1 MLNYTDLESL
11 ALQVTIFV
19 QIMRRLLRYV
29 GRALLA
35 LVAVLVLLW
44 VLIQLPPVQTALV
57 RYITGNLTEGSDF
70 TIEVGHVDV
79 RFPLELVLRDVTV
92 IEGAADTLLT
102 SRELSLQGVEL
113 ALSEN
118 RFAAHR
124 VELVQPV
131 FKLHVAEGASD
142 SNLDRFMD
150 LFETGDTA
158 AAPADV
164 RINVE
169 HFRLRNG
176 RFNYHND
183 RHEVTREVIDFNHL
197 DLSDINIELKAFE
210 LHNERI
216 DVQIKNIAL
225 YEPGGLHVQHLGG
238 DFAMRN
244 DTLQLQNYELQ
255 TKRSLLCG
263 NLIFRF
269 ERWANF
275 SHFNSEVAMRGN
287 LVSSTIDFKD
297 LARFSSTLKG
307 LDRSINF
314 DGRFTGT
321 VADLKVRDFVVGL
334 DDETKIAGRID
345 LTGLPDFNSTF
356 IDLSITELTTVKTE
370 IDRIPLPPFET
381 GKMIETPNNIT
392 ELGKISFQGKFTG
405 FPNDFVAFGTLKTDI
420 GSISTD
426 IKLQETG
433 DTYEYSGSLATQ
445 RFDLA
450 KFYNSRDLGP
460 LTSALEVSGRGLTR
474 DDLDMT
480 VDGQI
485 SFIRLRG
492 YSYNDI
498 VMRGQ
503 FKQDFFNG
511 NMQLNDE
518 NAQLDF
524 VGLIDFTQQKPLF
537 NFTTSITH
545 LDPVALNLLPLK
557 EYTSLSGDFTI
568 EAEGSNLNDINGSIV
583 GDSLKFCT
591 AVAEYPIKHLEII
604 MEQNLQMGKRFTLI
618 SDIATGR
625 LNGKFDFA
633 GLENGIR
640 NIISDVVPHIET
652 PPEGKRGR
660 EDFYLEV
667 DIHNFELVS
676 EVFIPEL
683 SIAKN
688 SRFSLLMD
696 DLTGDFKTTFTTDR
710 VSYLDYALD
719 SLIINMSHP
728 DESMNATLVSSK
740 ADLGGFIL
748 PSLGIDIYNDA
759 DTIYT
764 NLNWG
769 VASDMIAGDFGLRTL
784 VRGEKNFTST
794 VNTLNIRFN
803 QDQWSSLKPSTIT
816 IDSTRIAI
824 DELELSNMNASIRL
838 AGAVS
843 EASDETLLLDLKG
856 IDLQIFNALL
866 STYDIAQMGIVTG
879 NVQLRDVYNSL
890 LLTCD
895 LIVTGYGINEYP
907 VGDLCVESSW
917 DPLLKR
923 LLLAGEIERNQL
935 KSLLFGGYYF
945 PNRTENSLELSA
957 NLNDLPLMLVNA
969 FVSEGISDLQGTI
982 DGRID
987 IGGTPATPLVS
998 GEVRLNKAS
1007 VHVDYLN
1014 TTYYIDNKARI
1025 SENKFSFNFPI
1036 RDQDDNTGYIVGTI
1050 LHENFTNWNFDIFLD
1065 LENSPFLCLNT
1076 TEEDNSLYYGKA
1088 YVTGFVNISGGVED
1102 IMIDVTA
1109 RSEKGTAI
1117 ALPLGGS
1124 EDVTFAEFITFVNT
1138 SEPEEDEKS
1147 IDLSGIQM
1155 NFELD
1160 ITPDAQFRIIFDEL
1174 VGDEIRGR
1182 GAGNIRMVINNLNS
1196 FYMYGGLTV
1205 DQGRYLFTLKNLINK
1220 EFDVKPGG
1228 TINWY
1233 GDPLAADIDLG
1244 AIYRV
1249 NTSLYDLFPDE
1260 SDQYK
1265 QRVPVNLQMNL
1276 TGKLMNP
1283 GIDFDIQLPS
1293 SDELTR
1299 ARVKSAIN
1307 TQQEVNRQAFSL
1319 LVLRRFISPPDI
1331 AKTNANIGLAEN
1343 STELITSQLS
1353 NWLSQISDDFDI
1365 GVNYSPGDEISN
1377 EELAVAL
1384 STQLFNDRLL
1394 VSGNFGVQQGQNS
1407 AVANENTNNLIGDI
1421 RIEYKIHPQGKIRI
1435 IVYNQSNEFDLARS
1449 RQNSYTQ
1456 GMGVVYQ
1463 EEFNSI
1469 YELFGITRPSEI
1481 D

>member
-1 MLNYTDLESL
+1 M
-11 ALQVTIFV
+11 
-19 QIMRRLLRYV
+19 

-35 LVAVLVLLW
+35 LITVLVLLW

-57 RYITGNLTEGSDF
+57 RYIVGNLTEGSNF
-70 TIEVGHVDV
+70 SIEVGHVDV
-79 RFPLELVLRDVTV
+79 RFPLEVVLRDVTV
-92 IEGAADTLLT
+92 VEGSNDTLIVT
-102 SRELSLQGVEL
+102 RELSLQGVDL
-113 ALSEN
+113 ALAEN
-118 RFAAHR
+118 RFGAHR
-124 VELVQPV
+124 IELVQPH
-131 FKLHVAEGASD
+131 FNLYVAAGETRT
-142 SNLDRFMD
+142 NLDRFID
-150 LFETGDTA
+150 LFGAADTTA
-158 AAPADV
+158 EAADV
-164 RINVE
+164 KVQVA

-176 RFNYHND
+176 RFNYHHFNYAAID
-183 RHEVTREVIDFNHL
+183 EVIDFNHL
-197 DLSDINIELKAFE
+197 DLSEINIELRDFN
-210 LHNERI
+210 LHNEAI
-216 DVQIKNIAL
+216 DATIKDL
-225 YEPGGLHVQHLGG
+225 TLFEPGGFHVQHLSG
-238 DFAMRN
+238 DFGMRS
-244 DTLQLQNYELQ
+244 DTLRLEHYELQ

-263 NLIFRF
+263 NLTFQF
-269 ERWANF
+269 DSWSNF
-275 SHFNSEVAMRGN
+275 SRFNSEVRMRGN
-287 LVSSTIDFKD
+287 LIGSVVDFND

-307 LDRSINF
+307 LNRTVNF
-314 DGRFTGT
+314 DGRFNGT
-321 VADLKVRDFVVGL
+321 VSDLKVRNFVVGL
-334 DDETKIAGRID
+334 DESTRIAGRID

-356 IDLSITELTTVKTE
+356 IDLSITELTTVKAE
-370 IDRIPLPPFET
+370 IDRIPLPPFQS
-381 GKMIETPNNIT
+381 GQLIETPANMST
-392 ELGKISFQGKFTG
+392 LGKISFQGKFTG
-405 FPNDFVAFGTLKTDI
+405 FPNDFVAFGTLNTDI

-426 IKLQETG
+426 IKLQETD

-450 KFYNSRDLGP
+450 KFYNARDLGP

-474 DDLDMT
+474 EDLDMT
-480 VDGQI
+480 VDGKV
-485 SFIRLRG
+485 SFIKLRG
-492 YSYNDI
+492 YPYKDI

-511 NMQLNDE
+511 FLQLNDE

-524 VGLIDFTQQKPLF
+524 VGLIDVSKKKPLF

-557 EYTSLSGDFTI
+557 DYTSLSGDFTI
-568 EAEGSNLNDINGSIV
+568 EAEGSNLNDINGSII

-591 AVAEYPIKHLEII
+591 SVAEYPIKHLELL
-604 MEQNLQMGKRFTLI
+604 MMQSPQTGKRFTLI

-625 LNGKFDFA
+625 LEGKFDFA
-633 GLENGIR
+633 GLENGFR
-640 NIISDVVPHIET
+640 HIISDVVPHLENQ
-652 PPEGKRGR
+652 PDGKRGR

-728 DESMNATLVSSK
+728 DESLYATLISSK
-740 ADLGGFIL
+740 ADLGGIIF
-748 PSLGIDIYNDA
+748 PSLSIDAYNEA

-769 VASDMIAGDFGLRTL
+769 VASDMIAGDFALRTL
-784 VRGEKNFTST
+784 VRGEQNFTNT
-794 VNTLNIRFN
+794 VNALNIRFN
-803 QDQWSSLKPSTIT
+803 QDQWSSSKPSTIT
-816 IDSTRIAI
+816 IDSTRVAI
-824 DELELSNMNASIRL
+824 DDLELSNTSASIRL

-843 EASDETLLLDLKG
+843 EVPDETLLLDLKG
-856 IDLQIFNALL
+856 IDLQIFNGLL
-866 STYDIAQMGIVTG
+866 STYDIAQTGIVSG
-879 NVQLRDVYNSL
+879 NVQLRDLYQSQ

-895 LIVTGYGINEYP
+895 IVATDYGINGYP
-907 VGDLCVESSW
+907 VGDVCVESSW

-923 LLLAGEIERNQL
+923 LLLAGEIERNEL
-935 KSLLFGGYYF
+935 KNLVFGGYYF
-945 PNRTENSLELSA
+945 PTRTENSLELSA
-957 NLNDLPLMLVNA
+957 NVTDLPLMLVSA
-969 FVSEGISDLQGTI
+969 FVQEGISDVKGTMN
-982 DGRID
+982 GRIA
-987 IGGTPATPLVS
+987 IGGTPSAPELS
-998 GEVRLNKAS
+998 GEVQLVKAS
-1007 VHVDYLN
+1007 VHIDYLN
-1014 TTYYIDNKARI
+1014 TTYYIDNKAKI
-1025 SENKFSFNFPI
+1025 EEDMFAFNFPI
-1036 RDQDDNTGYIVGTI
+1036 RDQDDNRGFIVGTI
-1050 LHENFTNWNFDIFLD
+1050 LHHNFTDWNFDIFLD
-1065 LENSPFLCLNT
+1065 IEQTPFLCLNT
-1076 TEEDNSLYYGKA
+1076 TAQDNSLYYGKA
-1088 YVTGFVNISGGVED
+1088 YVTGFVSISGGID
-1102 IMIDVTA
+1102 NILIDVTA
-1109 RSEKGTAI
+1109 KSEKGTTI

-1138 SEPEEDEKS
+1138 SEPEEDERA

-1182 GAGNIRMVINNLNS
+1182 GAGNIRMVINNLSS

-1205 DQGRYLFTLKNLINK
+1205 EQGRYLFTLKNLINK

-1260 SDQYK
+1260 SEQYK

-1307 TQQEVNRQAFSL
+1307 TQQELNRQAFSL

-1331 AKTNANIGLAEN
+1331 AKTNANIGIAEN

-1377 EELAVAL
+1377 EELAIAL

-1456 GMGVVYQ
+1456 GMGIVYQ
-1463 EEFNSI
+1463 QEFNSI
-1469 YELFGITRPSEI
+1469 YELFGITRPAEVN
-1481 D
+1481 

>member
-1 MLNYTDLESL
+1 
-11 ALQVTIFV
+11 
-19 QIMRRLLRYV
+19 MRRLLRYM

-35 LVAVLVLLW
+35 LIAVLVLLW

-57 RYITGNLTEGSDF
+57 RYITGTLTDGSDF
-70 TIEVGHVDV
+70 TIDVGHVDV

-92 IEGAADTLLT
+92 IEAATDTLIT

-113 ALSEN
+113 ALAEN

-124 VELVQPV
+124 VELIQPV
-131 FKLHVAEGASD
+131 FKLHVAEGASS
-142 SNLDRFMD
+142 SNLDRFIE
-150 LFETGDTA
+150 LFGAADTTTA
-158 AAPADV
+158 ASDV
-164 RINVE
+164 RVQVA
-169 HFRLRNG
+169 HFRLRDG

-183 RHEVTREVIDFNHL
+183 KYEVTHEVIDFNHL
-197 DLSDINIELKAFE
+197 DLSHINIELKDFN

-216 DVQIKNIAL
+216 DVAIKDITL
-225 YEPGGLHVQHLGG
+225 LEPGGFDVHHLEG

-263 NLIFRF
+263 NLIFQF
-269 ERWANF
+269 DRWANF
-275 SHFNSEVAMRGN
+275 SHFNTEVNMRGN
-287 LVSSTIDFKD
+287 LIASIIDFND
-297 LARFSSTLKG
+297 LARFSSELKG
-307 LDRSINF
+307 LNRTLNF
-314 DGRFTGT
+314 DGRFNGT
-321 VADLKVRDFVVGL
+321 VADLKVRNFVLGL
-334 DDETKIAGRID
+334 DEETKIAGRID

-370 IDRIPLPPFET
+370 LDRIPLPPFQS
-381 GKMIETPNNIT
+381 GKMIETPANISQ
-392 ELGKISFQGKFTG
+392 LGKISFQGKFTG
-405 FPNDFVAFGTLKTDI
+405 FPNDFVAFGTLNTAI
-420 GSISTD
+420 GSVSTD
-426 IKLQETG
+426 IKFQETG

-450 KFYNSRDLGP
+450 KFYNASDLGP
-460 LTSALEVSGRGLTR
+460 LTSEVEVSGRGLTR
-474 DDLDMT
+474 DDLDMK
-480 VDGQI
+480 VDGKI
-485 SFIRLRG
+485 SFLRLRG
-492 YSYNDI
+492 YSYKDI
-498 VMRGQ
+498 VMNGQ

-511 NMQLNDE
+511 YMQLNDD

-524 VGLIDFTQQKPLF
+524 AGLIDFTNKKPLF

-557 EYTSLSGDFTI
+557 DYTSLSGDFTI
-568 EAEGSNLNDINGSIV
+568 EAEGSNLNDLNGSIV

-591 AVAEYPIKHLEII
+591 SVAEYPIEHLEII
-604 MEQNLQMGKRFTLI
+604 MEQNQQTGKRFTLI

-625 LNGKFDFA
+625 LEGKFDFA
-633 GLENGIR
+633 GLDHGLR
-640 NIISDVVPHIET
+640 HIISDVIPHIEA
-652 PPEGKRGR
+652 PSDRKRGR
-660 EDFYLEV
+660 EDFLLVV

-683 SIAKN
+683 SIARN

-710 VSYLDYALD
+710 VSYLDYSLD
-719 SLIINMSHP
+719 SLVIDMSHP
-728 DESMNATLVSSK
+728 DESLYATLMSSK
-740 ADLGGFIL
+740 ADLGGFIF
-748 PSLGIDIYNDA
+748 PSLSIDAYNEV

-769 VASDMIAGDFGLRTL
+769 VPSDMIAGDLAMRTI
-784 VRGEKNFTST
+784 VRGETNFTST
-794 VNTLNIRFN
+794 LNAMNIRFN
-803 QDQWSSLKPSTIT
+803 DDRWSSLNSSTIT
-816 IDSTRIAI
+816 VDSTQIGI
-824 DELELSNMNASIRL
+824 DELILTNNNASIRL
-838 AGAVS
+838 AGTIS
-843 EASDETLLLDLKG
+843 EVAEETLMLNLKG
-856 IDLQIFNALL
+856 IDLQIFNELL
-866 STYDIAQMGIVTG
+866 SNFDIAQTGIVSG
-879 NVQLRDVYNSL
+879 DVELRDLYQSI

-895 LIVTGYGINEYP
+895 LVVTDYGINNYA

-923 LLLAGEIERNQL
+923 LLLAGEIERDEIKNL
-935 KSLLFGGYYF
+935 TFGGYYF
-945 PNRTENSLELSA
+945 PNRTENSLELTASIA
-957 NLNDLPLMLVNA
+957 DLPLMLVNA
-969 FVSEGISDLQGTI
+969 FVSEGISEVRGTMN
-982 DGRID
+982 GRIA
-987 IGGTPATPLVS
+987 IGGTPGAPELS

-1007 VHVDYLN
+1007 VHIDYLN
-1014 TTYYIDNKARI
+1014 TTYYIDDEAKITEDMFA
-1025 SENKFSFNFPI
+1025 FDFPI
-1036 RDQDDNTGYIVGTI
+1036 RDQDDNLGFIVGTI
-1050 LHENFTNWNFDIFLD
+1050 LHKNFSKWNFDIFLD
-1065 LENSPFLCLNT
+1065 LEQSPFLCLNT

-1088 YVTGFVNISGGVED
+1088 YVTGFINISGGVDD
-1102 IMIDVTA
+1102 IAIDVTA
-1109 RSEKGTAI
+1109 KSEKGTTI

-1124 EDVTFAEFITFVNT
+1124 EDVTFAEFITFVNA
-1138 SEPEEDEKS
+1138 SEPEENEES

-1205 DQGRYLFTLKNLINK
+1205 EQGRYLFTLKNLINK

-1260 SDQYK
+1260 SEQYK

-1276 TGKLMNP
+1276 SGKLMNP

-1319 LVLRRFISPPDI
+1319 LVLRRFISPPEI
-1331 AKTNANIGLAEN
+1331 AKTNANIGIAEN

-1377 EELAVAL
+1377 EELAIAL

-1456 GMGVVYQ
+1456 GMGIVYQ
-1463 EEFNSI
+1463 QEFNSI
-1469 YELFGITRPSEI
+1469 YELFGITRPAEFN
-1481 D
+1481 